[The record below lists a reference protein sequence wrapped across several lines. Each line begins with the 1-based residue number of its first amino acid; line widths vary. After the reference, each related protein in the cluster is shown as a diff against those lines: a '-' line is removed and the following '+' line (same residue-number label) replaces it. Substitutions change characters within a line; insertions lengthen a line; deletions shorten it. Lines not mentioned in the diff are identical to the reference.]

1 MHDEWIHGSSLRA
14 EAGDAIAAGFGGA
27 EFELE
32 ERRVAGVD
40 DGEVV
45 GHLCHLWLPWN
56 LRSRRGLHTYSC
68 TAIS

>member
-1 MHDEWIHGSSLRA
+1 MHDERVHGSSLGA

-45 GHLCHLWLPWN
+45 GHYCN
-56 LRSRRGLHTYSC
+56 L
-68 TAIS
+68 